1 MTLNEAL
8 IRQNFI
14 SKILLK
20 NEDKELP
27 KSLKAKIMSMRISL
41 SKIRTQFE
49 QECQLAVAELKPEG
63 IDKLA
68 GTTDR
73 TEEQE
78 LELKKLT
85 DKLNED
91 YNAFVIEKGKD
102 IVTFDKTLTFDEYV
116 EILEVNAGAEI
127 IINGTKITSE
137 EFLEII
143 NSLFVD
149 NN

>member
-20 NEDKELP
+20 NGDKELP

-49 QECQLAVAELKPEG
+49 QDCQQAVAELKPEG

-68 GTTDR
+68 GTNDR

-78 LELKKLT
+78 QELKKLT

-91 YNAFVIEKGKD
+91 YNAFVMEKGKD
-102 IVTFDKTLTFDEYV
+102 VVVFDKTLTFDEYV